1 MMKKPLGIYIHIPF
15 CIKKCVYCD
24 FLSAPANK
32 DIINAYVD
40 ALINELSNCR
50 QNTFRHQ
57 VQTIFIGGGTPSSID
72 DRHIKRIIK
81 TIYDHFDVSG
91 FAEITI
97 ECNPCTV
104 TKSKANAYKK
114 AGINR
119 ISIGLQSA
127 NNEELKSLGRI
138 HSFEDFIKSYNIL
151 REAGFDNINVDL
163 MSATMGQTVKSY
175 ENTLKK
181 VIELGVE
188 HISSY
193 SLIIEEGTPLY
204 EATDLDLPSEED
216 EREMYYLTEEM
227 LNKAGYR
234 RYEISN
240 YAKPDRECKH
250 NISYWIGTDYI
261 GFGIGAASL
270 FENVRFSNGRDLQS
284 YIDSNGLN
292 GPCEEEELSE
302 NARME
307 EFMFLGL
314 RMMEGISKRYFYRS
328 FKTEFDTV
336 YGKVTKKLVK
346 QGLLIEDDDNV
357 RLSKKGIDVSNYV
370 MSEYLLDSEKI
381 V

>member
-1 MMKKPLGIYIHIPF
+1 
-15 CIKKCVYCD
+15 
-24 FLSAPANK
+24 
-32 DIINAYVD
+32 
-40 ALINELSNCR
+40 
-50 QNTFRHQ
+50 
-57 VQTIFIGGGTPSSID
+57 
-72 DRHIKRIIK
+72 
-81 TIYDHFDVSG
+81 
-91 FAEITI
+91 
-97 ECNPCTV
+97 
-104 TKSKANAYKK
+104 
-114 AGINR
+114 NR

-234 RYEISN
+234 RYERSN

-314 RMMEGISKRYFYRS
+314 HMMEGISKRYFYRS

>member
-57 VQTIFIGGGTPSSID
+57 VQTIFIGGGTPSAID
-72 DRHIKRIIK
+72 SRHIKRIIK
-81 TIYDHFDVSG
+81 TIYEHFDVSE

-97 ECNPCTV
+97 ECNPGTV

-119 ISIGLQSA
+119 ISMGLQSA

-151 REAGFDNINVDL
+151 RAAGFDNINVDL
-163 MSATMGQTVKSY
+163 MSATMGQTVESY

-216 EREMYYLTEEM
+216 EREMYYLTEKM
-227 LNKAGYR
+227 LNKAGYK

-240 YAKPDRECKH
+240 YAKSDRECRH
-250 NISYWIGTDYI
+250 NISYWVGTDYI

-314 RMMEGISKRYFYRS
+314 RMMEGISKRYFYRR
-328 FKTEFDTV
+328 FKTEFDDI

-370 MSEYLLDSEKI
+370 MSEYLLDG
-381 V
+381 

>member
-15 CIKKCVYCD
+15 CMKKCVYCD

-32 DIINAYVD
+32 DTISAYID
-40 ALINELSNCR
+40 ALINEISKCR

-72 DRHIKRIIK
+72 ARHIKRIIK
-81 TIYDHFDVSG
+81 TIYEHFDVSE

-97 ECNPCTV
+97 ECNPGTV

-119 ISIGLQSA
+119 ISMGLQSA

-151 REAGFDNINVDL
+151 RAAGFDNINVDL

-216 EREMYYLTEEM
+216 EREMYYLTEKM
-227 LNKAGYR
+227 LNKAGYK

-314 RMMEGISKRYFYRS
+314 RMMEGISKRYFYRR

-370 MSEYLLDSEKI
+370 MSEYLLDG
-381 V
+381 